1 MYIID
6 EVCRKQGILVDK
18 RLVELFHSKVVI
30 LILLSMHQC
39 ASRIVH
45 QEQHCMDR
53 LHAGFP
59 ISFRVLL
66 ILSSHQDNHIALFT
80 YSLTAT
86 RKGKPRYKAFR
97 LWSTSELAAWSWTKS
112 ANSKSWMFMS
122 QRVILNVGYVGVL
135 WGMKWSEVYCES
147 SVYGM

>member
-18 RLVELFHSKVVI
+18 RLVELFHSKVVV
-30 LILLSMHQC
+30 LIFLSMHQC
-39 ASRIVH
+39 DNRIVH

-53 LHAGFP
+53 LHASFP
-59 ISFRVLL
+59 ISFRMLL

-80 YSLTAT
+80 YSLTET
-86 RKGKPRYKAFR
+86 RRGKPRYKAFR

-122 QRVILNVGYVGVL
+122 ERVILNVGYVGVL
-135 WGMKWSEVYCES
+135 WGVK
-147 SVYGM
+147 